1 MKRRQEEFD
10 LHLRSVEAR
19 LSDREDADGGMVAME
34 ASSVTELLSS
44 EIHDVSPGRGMGPD
58 VPPTWRE
65 LGLQSMS
72 AMLVES
78 LSRRGSRFFEALCQ
92 WPRWHALNER
102 ALAVTHHPL
111 LMAESTRQLA
121 AILGLRY
128 LKDTDADRLQPVSV
142 NLGVD
147 PRTQPV
153 EHGAASDVLVHV
165 TISDLVVRMGTVTAY
180 RLTAEFSHVGTRFG
194 TCGMTLA
201 HPSRPRP
208 EAASTPHRGLLRPA
222 PAAVGASAEPDV
234 LLTRGAQGR
243 LVIVP
248 RDPGHPV
255 LLPGRPALL
264 PALAVM
270 EAGRQATLLYRG
282 ALPSA
287 VVGIA
292 VRLDAPVPSR
302 GAVVEVTAEGGASR
316 FLVKA
321 GEQIAA
327 MGTVTLL
334 RP

>member
-1 MKRRQEEFD
+1 M
-10 LHLRSVEAR
+10 
-19 LSDREDADGGMVAME
+19 
-34 ASSVTELLSS
+34 TELLSGES
-44 EIHDVSPGRGMGPD
+44 QDVSAKRRPGSGG
-58 VPPTWRE
+58 PPTWRE

-78 LSRRGSRFFEALCQ
+78 LTQQGSRFFEALCQ

-111 LMAESTRQLA
+111 LMAESTRQVA
-121 AILGLRY
+121 AALELRY
-128 LKDTDADRLQPVSV
+128 LKDVEANRLQPVSV
-142 NLGVD
+142 SLGVD
-147 PRTQPV
+147 PRAQPV
-153 EHGAASDVLVHV
+153 ERGGASDVLVHV
-165 TISDLVVRMGTVTAY
+165 TVSDLVVRVGTVAAY
-180 RLTAEFSHVGTRFG
+180 RLTAEYFHAGARFG
-194 TCGMTLA
+194 TCAMTLA
-201 HPSRPRP
+201 DPPRP
-208 EAASTPHRGLLRPA
+208 ELGAASTQHRGLLRPA

-234 LLTRGAQGR
+234 LLARGAQGR
-243 LVIVP
+243 LVIAP
-248 RDPGHPV
+248 CDPGHPV

-287 VVGIA
+287 VAGIA

-316 FLVKA
+316 FLVRA
-321 GEQIAA
+321 GEQAA
-327 MGTVTLL
+327 ALGTVTLL

>member
-1 MKRRQEEFD
+1 MPD
-10 LHLRSVEAR
+10 
-19 LSDREDADGGMVAME
+19 MVTME
-34 ASSVTELLSS
+34 TSPVTELLDGGI
-44 EIHDVSPGRGMGPD
+44 EDVSAGRRVGPGG
-58 VPPTWRE
+58 PPTWRE

-72 AMLVES
+72 ATLVAS
-78 LSRRGSRFFEALCQ
+78 LSRRGSRSFEALCQ

-111 LMAESTRQLA
+111 LMAESARQLA
-121 AILGLRY
+121 AALESRY
-128 LKDTDADRLQPVSV
+128 LKGADDNRLQPLSVS
-142 NLGVD
+142 LGAD
-147 PRTQPV
+147 PRAQPV
-153 EHGAASDVLVHV
+153 ERGAASDVLVHV
-165 TISDLVVRMGTVTAY
+165 TVSDLVVRVGAVAAY
-180 RLTAEFSHVGTRFG
+180 RLTAEFFHAGTRFG
-194 TCGMTLA
+194 ACGMTLA
-201 HPSRPRP
+201 RPSRPP
-208 EAASTPHRGLLRPA
+208 LEVASTPYPGLLRPA

-234 LLTRGAQGR
+234 LLARGEQGR
-243 LVIVP
+243 LVIAP
-248 RDPGHPV
+248 CDPGHPV

-287 VVGIA
+287 VAGIA

-302 GAVVEVTAEGGASR
+302 GAVVEVAAEGGASR

>member
-1 MKRRQEEFD
+1 
-10 LHLRSVEAR
+10 
-19 LSDREDADGGMVAME
+19 ME
-34 ASSVTELLSS
+34 TISVTELLDIGIEDASA
-44 EIHDVSPGRGMGPD
+44 ERDRGRGG
-58 VPPTWRE
+58 PPTWRE

-72 AMLVES
+72 AALVES

-111 LMAESTRQLA
+111 LMAESARQIA
-121 AILGLRY
+121 AALELRH
-128 LKDTDADRLQPVSV
+128 LTGADANRLQPVSV
-142 NLGVD
+142 SLGVD
-147 PRTQPV
+147 PRAQPV
-153 EHGAASDVLVHV
+153 ECGAASDVLVHV
-165 TISDLVVRMGTVTAY
+165 TVSDLVVRVGTVAAY
-180 RLTAEFSHVGTRFG
+180 RLTAEFFHAGTRFG
-194 TCGMTLA
+194 ACGMTLA
-201 HPSRPRP
+201 RPSRPHLEVP
-208 EAASTPHRGLLRPA
+208 STSTPCPGLLRPA

-234 LLTRGAQGR
+234 LLVRGPQGR
-243 LVIVP
+243 LVIAP
-248 RDPGHPV
+248 CDPGHPV

-287 VVGIA
+287 VAGIA

-302 GAVVEVTAEGGASR
+302 GAVVEVVAEGGASR

-327 MGTVTLL
+327 RGTVTVS
-334 RP
+334 RS